1 MSMPGVTL
9 GVANSTTITTAPLR
23 AGVFDSLPAYH
34 SLTQITLTHNYVRS
48 VPANSGSPRV
58 TMRRPAIDDVAS
70 QNGGTVGSGQT
81 VWAWTVE
88 ASALI
93 AASAATATGQYA

>member
-9 GVANSTTITTAPLR
+9 GVANSITITTAPLR

-34 SLTQITLTHNYVRS
+34 SQTQIVLTHNYVRS

-70 QNGGTVGSGQT
+70 QNGGTVGVDKRSGPGRSRR
-81 VWAWTVE
+81 VR
-88 ASALI
+88 
-93 AASAATATGQYA
+93 